1 MFPQP
6 KRAEARLTLRD
17 RVRDESAYAAL
28 SDVVLAVRAQDG
40 DRAALAALVE
50 RHEPRVR
57 RLAGYLL
64 DDPQDAEDAAQEA
77 LAKVLHQNRP
87 VPRRGPFRRP
97 GSTAWSP
104 TPAATSAS
112 ASAGGSTSRWRL
124 RRRWRSTLGPH
135 DLACQRE
142 QRAELARELEG
153 LSNDQRHVMVM
164 KDVLALSYE
173 EIAEV
178 LEMPVGHGQVPRAP
192 RPCPH
197 APGAGAAA
205 PRRSRRDGRASSCR
219 STEPAIEAIIPH
231 RDPFLLV
238 DEITELV
245 PGERATGQLPR
256 ARRRLVSAR
265 PLPRQPD
272 HARRAAGRGAGA
284 GGRGLR
290 PRPSPDFAGRLAL
303 FAGIDDVRF
312 KRIVRP
318 GDTLDLRCEI
328 TRLRGPIGKAD
339 ATRVG
344 GRRAGLP
351 RDAHVRAD
359 RELDA

>member
-64 DDPQDAEDAAQEA
+64 NDPQDAEDAAQEA
-77 LAKVLHQNRP
+77 LAKVLTRIDQF
-87 VPRRGPFRRP
+87 RGEARF
-97 GSTAWSP
+97 
-104 TPAATSAS
+104 ATWLYSLVTNTCRDL
-112 ASAGGSTSRWRL
+112 GERQ
-124 RRRWRSTLGPH
+124 RRRQHQALETAPELASSLGPH

-178 LEMPVGHGQVPRAP
+178 LEMPVGTVK
-192 RPCPH
+192 CH
-197 APGAGAAA
+197 AH
-205 PRRSRRDGRASSCR
+205 RGRAR
-219 STEPAIEAIIPH
+219 MRRALEPPAEA
-231 RDPFLLV
+231 
-238 DEITELV
+238 
-245 PGERATGQLPR
+245 
-256 ARRRLVSAR
+256 VSA
-265 PLPRQPD
+265 
-272 HARRAAGRGAGA
+272 
-284 GGRGLR
+284 
-290 PRPSPDFAGRLAL
+290 
-303 FAGIDDVRF
+303 
-312 KRIVRP
+312 
-318 GDTLDLRCEI
+318 
-328 TRLRGPIGKAD
+328 
-339 ATRVG
+339 
-344 GRRAGLP
+344 
-351 RDAHVRAD
+351 
-359 RELDA
+359 

>member
-64 DDPQDAEDAAQEA
+64 NDPQDAEDAAQEA
-77 LAKVLHQNRP
+77 LAKVLIRIDQF
-87 VPRRGPFRRP
+87 RGEARF
-97 GSTAWSP
+97 
-104 TPAATSAS
+104 ATWLYSLVTNTCRDL
-112 ASAGGSTSRWRL
+112 GERQ
-124 RRRWRSTLGPH
+124 RRRQHQALETAPEVASTLGPH

-178 LEMPVGHGQVPRAP
+178 LEMPVGTVK
-192 RPCPH
+192 CH
-197 APGAGAAA
+197 AH
-205 PRRSRRDGRASSCR
+205 RGRAR
-219 STEPAIEAIIPH
+219 MRRALEPPAEA
-231 RDPFLLV
+231 
-238 DEITELV
+238 
-245 PGERATGQLPR
+245 
-256 ARRRLVSAR
+256 VSA
-265 PLPRQPD
+265 
-272 HARRAAGRGAGA
+272 
-284 GGRGLR
+284 
-290 PRPSPDFAGRLAL
+290 
-303 FAGIDDVRF
+303 
-312 KRIVRP
+312 
-318 GDTLDLRCEI
+318 
-328 TRLRGPIGKAD
+328 
-339 ATRVG
+339 
-344 GRRAGLP
+344 
-351 RDAHVRAD
+351 
-359 RELDA
+359 